1 MKQAAFARL
10 ARIEAHSAKAL
21 AGQHGGSE
29 YKLKTALLAIVATH
43 IGKLGGNDSCAEG
56 IARALGVTPPELA
69 RALSNDRDGLIRLC
83 ALSTGVV
90 SGREK
95 SSKRG
100 RPLYDLHSNKSA
112 GGAFP
117 LASALAECR
126 WPREPENF
134 RPRQSWF

>member
-56 IARALGVTPPELA
+56 LLA
-69 RALSNDRDGLIRLC
+69 
-83 ALSTGVV
+83 
-90 SGREK
+90 
-95 SSKRG
+95 
-100 RPLYDLHSNKSA
+100 H
-112 GGAFP
+112 
-117 LASALAECR
+117 LASRLLNLRGLSRMIVMAL
-126 WPREPENF
+126 
-134 RPRQSWF
+134 

>member
-69 RALSNDRDGLIRLC
+69 RALSNDRDGLWDKVMRALDWCRQRSRKVFQTRSPLIR
-83 ALSTGVV
+83 ST
-90 SGREK
+90 
-95 SSKRG
+95 
-100 RPLYDLHSNKSA
+100 
-112 GGAFP
+112 
-117 LASALAECR
+117 
-126 WPREPENF
+126 
-134 RPRQSWF
+134 QQ